1 MDNEKLERFSSHS
14 DKRGWS
20 FREEARVIRVR
31 LTHEDLDLAKSIQDH
46 HKELGLPGSLEFL
59 ISSAIRCYHDQLT
72 DDGELAPI

>member
-1 MDNEKLERFSSHS
+1 MDNEQLGRFNSHS

-31 LTHEDLDLAKSIQDH
+31 LTDEDLDLAKSIQDH

-59 ISSAIRCYHDQLT
+59 ISSAIRSYYDKLA